1 MPFDC
6 PPIPSA
12 AAGRPPSATLRAMT
26 LTLVM
31 AVAPAA
37 ATFFRRDGAKPKPTG
52 QGDSPLAFIAAG
64 FVFGIVLGLA
74 VLLFEVL
81 FITPAAAGEKKRPW
95 NDVRVSGFIGSEV
108 RWFPETPAH
117 AGQYAGAEASL
128 LINPEFRW
136 RSQDRRHRV
145 AFVPFARLAGRDA
158 ERTHG
163 DIREAYHLYL
173 GDEVE
178 ILTGF
183 NKVFWGVTESRHLVD
198 IINQTDLVEDTDDE
212 DKLGQPMINIATQQD
227 GGRLGLFI
235 LPGFRERTFAG
246 DTGRLRSGS
255 PVDENAAEYEA
266 SLGRANVDLALRY
279 THVIGDV
286 DLGLSVFRGT
296 ARDPR
301 LVATGRGTL
310 APYYDTITQGGLDLQ
325 YTTNAWLWKFEGIAR
340 EGQGKSFLATV
351 FGFEYTLYQI
361 AGTDADLGLLAEYQ
375 YDGRDPADGAGVL
388 ADDDVF
394 LGARLALNDIQD
406 TQALAGM
413 VIDRDDGT
421 MFFSVEMSRRLGTDW
436 KAELEAR
443 MLTNVDSENGADP
456 FRRDTFLNVRLSRYF

>member
-6 PPIPSA
+6 PPTPSA

-37 ATFFRRDGAKPKPTG
+37 ATFFRRDRAKHPPAG
-52 QGDSPLAFIAAG
+52 QDDSPLAFIAAG

-74 VLLFEVL
+74 VLLFEIL
-81 FITPAAAGEKKRPW
+81 FTTPAAADEKARPW
-95 NDVRVSGFIGSEV
+95 DDVRISGFVATEM
-108 RWFPETPAH
+108 RWFPEAPAH
-117 AGQYAGAEASL
+117 GGQYAGADASL
-128 LINPEFRW
+128 VINPEFRW
-136 RSQDRRHRV
+136 RSLDRRHRV

-173 GDEVE
+173 GDAVE

-198 IINQTDLVEDTDDE
+198 IVNQTDLVEDTDDE
-212 DKLGQPMINIATQQD
+212 DKLGQPMLNIATQQD
-227 GGRLGLFI
+227 WGRLGLFI
-235 LPGFRERTFAG
+235 LPGIRERTFAG
-246 DTGRLRSGS
+246 DTGRLRAAL
-255 PVDENAAEYEA
+255 PVDEDAAEYEA
-266 SLGRANVDLALRY
+266 GLGQANVDLALRY

-286 DLGLSVFRGT
+286 DLGLSLFRGT

-301 LVATGRGTL
+301 LVATGLGTL
-310 APYYDTITQGGLDLQ
+310 APFYDTITQGGLDVQ
-325 YTTNAWLWKFEGIAR
+325 YTTDAWLWKFEGIAR

-361 AGTDADLGLLAEYQ
+361 AGSDADLGLLAEYQ

-388 ADDDVF
+388 ADNDVF
-394 LGARLALNDIQD
+394 LGTRLTLNDVQD
-406 TQALAGM
+406 SQALAGV

-421 MFFSVEMSRRLGTDW
+421 LFFSVEMSRRIGADW

-443 MLTNVDSENGADP
+443 MLTNVDDTNGAYA